1 LPAAA
6 DIQPKPAARLY
17 FIDNIRVYLTILVLA
32 HHMMITYAGTGMW
45 YYNEG
50 QQDGVTRM
58 LGAWFC
64 STNQAYFMGFFLLI
78 SAYFVPGSYDRKGAR
93 HFLKDRMVRLGIPLI
108 LFSWVIN
115 PVFVYA
121 FFYKDI
127 RMPFW
132 QYFPG
137 KYFHHSPVIGAG
149 PLWFVEALLIFSFGY
164 ILWRLVSRPRPAGP
178 AAQPP
183 FPGNGII
190 ALFALLLGIAGF
202 IVRLW
207 HPVGWDFVP
216 LNLQL
221 PFFAQYVALFV
232 VGLIAY
238 RRNWLLALPDRT
250 GRFWLE
256 IAVLLILLWL
266 PLIVAGGALVDHTP
280 FIGGLHW
287 QALATAL
294 WESFLCL
301 SMCIGLVYIFRR
313 FFNSQGRLMKFLVP
327 NAYAVY
333 IIHAPVITLLAFSV
347 RDVALH
353 PLLKWAVLSMIAI
366 PACFVLSALIRKLP
380 YTDRV
385 L

>member
-1 LPAAA
+1 MASTN
-6 DIQPKPAARLY
+6 RLY

-50 QQDGVTRM
+50 QQDAITRIS
-58 LGAWFC
+58 GAWFC
-64 STNQAYFMGFFLLI
+64 ATNQAYFMGFFLLI

-115 PVFVYA
+115 PVFVYV
-121 FFYKDI
+121 FFYQDI

-149 PLWFVEALLIFSFGY
+149 PLWFVEALLIFSLGY
-164 ILWRLVSRPRPAGP
+164 ILWRLVSRPRPADP
-178 AAQPP
+178 AAKHP

-190 ALFALLLGIAGF
+190 ALFALFLGFAGF

-207 HPVGWDFVP
+207 HPVGWNFIP
-216 LNLQL
+216 MNFQF

-250 GRFWLE
+250 GRFWLK
-256 IAVLLILLWL
+256 IAILLILLWI
-266 PLIVAGGALVDHTP
+266 PLIVAGGAITDHTP
-280 FIGGLHW
+280 FLGGRHW
-287 QALATAL
+287 QSLASTL

-301 SMCIGLVYIFRR
+301 SMCIGLIYIFRR
-313 FFNSQGRLMKFLVP
+313 LFNSQGRLIKFLVP
-327 NAYAVY
+327 NAYTVY

-347 RDVALH
+347 RDVMLH
-353 PLLKWAVLSMIAI
+353 PLLKWAALSMIAI
-366 PACFVLSALIRKLP
+366 PVCFALSALIRKLP